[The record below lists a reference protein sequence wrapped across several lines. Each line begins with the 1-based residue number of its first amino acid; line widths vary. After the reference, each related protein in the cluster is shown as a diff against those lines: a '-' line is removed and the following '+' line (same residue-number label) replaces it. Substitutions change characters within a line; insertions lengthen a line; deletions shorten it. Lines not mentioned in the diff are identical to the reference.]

1 MYLLELLNYFAGL
14 RGLRL
19 WHRDGAGL
27 RELQAVGRRA
37 RDVPAGGDGGHV
49 PRARLP
55 FRGEYARLGA
65 RVFEM
70 SEDVPPAA
78 DGCGAKDGLAPGED
92 GLAPGEA

>member
-1 MYLLELLNYFAGL
+1 M
-14 RGLRL
+14 
-19 WHRDGAGL
+19 
-27 RELQAVGRRA
+27 GRRA

-55 FRGEYARLGA
+55 FRGECGWFPAARLGA

-70 SEDVPPAA
+70 SEDAPPAA